1 MKAVN
6 LDILIQ
12 GAEHPIKLAKLI
24 KISGKTSEKVKK
36 AVTAHLVD
44 GMAKK
49 MVHMTFDISQQ
60 QLDKALADLNELKLD
75 IIEYNDI

>member
-1 MKAVN
+1 MKPLN
-6 LDILIQ
+6 LDILMQ
-12 GAEHPIKLAKLI
+12 GAENPAKLAMLI

-36 AVTAHLVD
+36 AVIAHLVN

-60 QLDKALADLNELKLD
+60 QLDKALADLNELKLN